1 MAAGDLLIMQNE
13 ELEQRLEESRR
24 ELFNLRFQLATGQLD
39 NTARLRHIRRDVA
52 RILTVLRERD
62 ITEAEAIAAG
72 DALDDEPLFAPARRV
87 REEQE
92 AEADQTATARGRRS
106 AAAPDDADEADESAG
121 VWVSASG
128 EDEADPDRADEQEGD
143 A

>member
-121 VWVSASG
+121 VSVSASG